1 MNWVLTLFMV
11 FFLLD
16 GERDNLLLSYFC
28 CFDFFAE
35 ELIVEL
41 Q

>member
-1 MNWVLTLFMV
+1 MKCILTLFMD

-16 GERDNLLLSYFC
+16 GERDNLLLSYFW
-28 CFDFFAE
+28 CFDFFAV